1 MHPSLGSMTLSQL
14 AFPGEGN
21 LNFPWEKSHWDNT
34 IVKKKKLEGCSITNH
49 GRNMRKAG
57 HRLICQSFEEHI
69 ATTVRGTHK
78 Q

>member
-34 IVKKKKLEGCSITNH
+34 AVKMYNLKKKVS
-49 GRNMRKAG
+49 RKA
-57 HRLICQSFEEHI
+57 LLSSCTAS
-69 ATTVRGTHK
+69 ATLGNNWKCHVCC
-78 Q
+78 